1 MHLFLNWHIKNR
13 SRVGRYGD
21 GFVPA
26 KKRLKEKTDNLLNEN
41 YINYLSLPSLPEHYY
56 SPRNIKTS
64 GLIYPTIMRKSTRT
78 NTEHHTSCPLICISD
93 RCVFW
98 RVCACVLF
106 FLNISDVTQWCSGK
120 RKCTFVVQSS
130 STINTASGGRK
141 KHIRMV
147 MMVQQPE

>member
-1 MHLFLNWHIKNR
+1 METVSYLPKRGKKKTDHLFK
-13 SRVGRYGD
+13 
-21 GFVPA
+21 
-26 KKRLKEKTDNLLNEN
+26 EN

-56 SPRNIKTS
+56 SPRIIKTS
-64 GLIYPTIMRKSTRT
+64 GQIYHTIMRKLTRT
-78 NTEHHTSCPLICISD
+78 NTKHHTSCPSICISD
-93 RCVFW
+93 RCVFL

-106 FLNISDVTQWCSGK
+106 FLNISDMTQWCYGI